1 MNTNEWMEKF
11 GGTRNQVRRI
21 VLGAP
26 HNKTLDGDWGEYRER
41 FQRVSTIDWDFPLVP
56 LLDR

>member
-1 MNTNEWMEKF
+1 MNWMEKF
-11 GGTRNQVRRI
+11 GGTRSQVRRI

-26 HNKTLDGDWGEYRER
+26 HNETLDGDWGEYRER
-41 FQRVSTIDWDFPLVP
+41 FQRVSTIDWGFPLVR

>member
-1 MNTNEWMEKF
+1 MNWMEKF
-11 GGTRNQVRRI
+11 GGTRSQVRRI

-26 HNKTLDGDWGEYRER
+26 HNKTLDGDWGKYRER
-41 FQRVSTIDWDFPLVP
+41 FQRVSTIDWGFPLVR